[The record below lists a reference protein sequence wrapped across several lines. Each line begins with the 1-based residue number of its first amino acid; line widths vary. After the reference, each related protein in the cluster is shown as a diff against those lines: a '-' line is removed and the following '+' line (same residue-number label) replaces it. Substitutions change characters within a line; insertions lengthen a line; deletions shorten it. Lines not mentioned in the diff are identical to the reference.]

1 MIQNDQRQETCE
13 VSLDQSKRMVT
24 IRRVNVPHAEPQ
36 VTVTAKGISPDKDK
50 LLYTFINGQLIPST
64 NLAAAVPS
72 VVIAANAN
80 DKTDKS
86 MKSKQNVKVDAA
98 ASNAKPAKKP
108 TETILPDK
116 NAKKNPK
123 EKPSTDKNAKT
134 NEKTN
139 GRKAS
144 PENVKQPAAKPLK
157 TATPNPTVK
166 EKEKD
171 KQKQKKGKKDAEA
184 EIETITNSTKEL
196 TINEEKP
203 KKEKKKVKAV
213 KFEYA
218 DPNYKVNQF
227 DLLDMDEDDDY
238 YTESSSD
245 ESSEDEPAP
254 VAKPNATVTKLPTPP
269 LSNQSSIDSQPAQN
283 SKNNKSQTAP
293 QTATATKTVKA
304 ADNSKKAKNDA
315 NAKAQ
320 PQKTEKKSSSESN
333 SAASAK
339 SVKPSNAQPQQQ
351 ANAAVMKPTNTVD
364 DSSLSKKQKKK
375 SGQKQNTTQTQ
386 QPQPNAAARTAT
398 RAVSVAC
405 GLDIFYTK
413 KYILSIFMLYKHYF
427 LQDSDFNSMSS
438 SMQRMRLDSDT
449 TNEASKT
456 QSPNKVSS
464 SLNLIHILNGCVS
477 YSFAF
482 FFQSSPNI
490 SIMDQLN
497 RGVKVE
503 GLMLPPGITL
513 TRVDPNSAEGMRA
526 KKEAIS
532 RVSVKFFF

>member
-98 ASNAKPAKKP
+98 SNAKPAKKP

-144 PENVKQPAAKPLK
+144 PAKPLK
-157 TATPNPTVK
+157 TATPNQAVK

-171 KQKQKKGKKDAEA
+171 KQKQKKGKKDAET

-196 TINEEKP
+196 TINGEKP

-245 ESSEDEPAP
+245 ESNEDEPAP
-254 VAKPNATVTKLPTPP
+254 VAKPNVTVTKLPTPP

-283 SKNNKSQTAP
+283 SKNNKSQMAP
-293 QTATATKTVKA
+293 QTVTATKTVKA

-315 NAKAQ
+315 DAKAQ

-339 SVKPSNAQPQQQ
+339 SAKPSNAQPQQQ

-375 SGQKQNTTQTQ
+375 SGQKQNATQTQ
-386 QPQPNAAARTAT
+386 PPQPNAAARTAS

-405 GLDIFYTK
+405 GLEIFT
-413 KYILSIFMLYKHYF
+413 LSFFMLYKHCF
-427 LQDSDFNSMSS
+427 
-438 SMQRMRLDSDT
+438 
-449 TNEASKT
+449 
-456 QSPNKVSS
+456 
-464 SLNLIHILNGCVS
+464 
-477 YSFAF
+477 FAGF
-482 FFQSSPNI
+482 
-490 SIMDQLN
+490 
-497 RGVKVE
+497 
-503 GLMLPPGITL
+503 
-513 TRVDPNSAEGMRA
+513 
-526 KKEAIS
+526 
-532 RVSVKFFF
+532 